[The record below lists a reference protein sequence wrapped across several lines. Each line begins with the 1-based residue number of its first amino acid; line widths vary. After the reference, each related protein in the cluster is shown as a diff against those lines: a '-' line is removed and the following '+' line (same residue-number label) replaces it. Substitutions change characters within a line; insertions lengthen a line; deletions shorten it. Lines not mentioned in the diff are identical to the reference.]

1 MVRRNPVRREASVP
15 TAIIMPERI
24 RLEARP
30 AGTAASEDVCGSTML
45 RILHFLAQPS
55 GAHSTEAY
63 AEDDHPERTDR
74 DENACEGQMLVFDLD
89 PYRADLPALR
99 VGHDDIDVDAFVGA
113 PGCGEEGHRNR
124 DLVVRAGVDFLWR
137 LEGLLA
143 TDHQYRIGRGDLHHD
158 VHGAVERIGD
168 REIDRSRIPGQ

>member
-63 AEDDHPERTDR
+63 AEDDHPECTDR
-74 DENACEGQMLVFDLD
+74 DENAREAQLLVSDVDSYLGD
-89 PYRADLPALR
+89 DSALL
-99 VGHDDIDVDAFVGA
+99 VVHDDIDLDGFLAALGR
-113 PGCGEEGHRNR
+113 GEEGHRNR
-124 DLVVRAGVDFLWR
+124 DLVVRAGVDLLGR
-137 LEGLLA
+137 LEGLFA
-143 TDHQYRIGRGDLHHD
+143 TDRQPWIGRCDRHYD
-158 VHGAVERIGD
+158 VHGAV
-168 REIDRSRIPGQ
+168 